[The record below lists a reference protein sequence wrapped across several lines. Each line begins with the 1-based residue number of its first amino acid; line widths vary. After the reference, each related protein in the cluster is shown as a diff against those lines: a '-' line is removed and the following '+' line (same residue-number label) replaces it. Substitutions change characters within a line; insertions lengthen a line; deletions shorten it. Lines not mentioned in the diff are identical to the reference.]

1 MSDFRYKRILLKL
14 SGEVL
19 AGEQGF
25 GLDFDAIRGICSQI
39 SEVSKAGIEVGLV
52 VGGGNF
58 FRGKQAV
65 SAGVERSQA
74 DYMGMLGTVI
84 NSLALQDVL
93 EKLGSPTRVQSAI
106 EMQEIAEPY
115 IRRRALRHMDKGRI
129 LIFSAGTG
137 SPFFST
143 DTAAA
148 LRAAEMGVQCLVK
161 ATKVDGIY
169 DKDPMKYDDAV
180 LFHELNYMDALRKQI
195 EVMDAAAFSLCM
207 ENSIPIVVMN
217 VLKEGNLR
225 EFLLDDK
232 KIGTM
237 VMDTE

>member
-1 MSDFRYKRILLKL
+1 MAEQRYRRILLKL

-25 GLDFDAIRGICSQI
+25 GLDFDAMRSIGSQI
-39 SEVSKAGIEVGLV
+39 VEVAKSGIQVGLV

-65 SAGVERSQA
+65 DEGIERSQA

-93 EKLGSPTRVQSAI
+93 EKQGVPTRVQTAI
-106 EMQEIAEPY
+106 QMHEIAEPY
-115 IRRRALRHMDKGRI
+115 IRRRALRHLDKGRV

-137 SPFFST
+137 SPYFST

-148 LRAAEMGVQCLVK
+148 LRAAEIGADCLVK

-169 DKDPMKYDDAV
+169 DKDPMKHEDAK
-180 LFHELNYMDALRKQI
+180 LFQKLTYMDAIGLRI
-195 EVMDAAAFSLCM
+195 EVMDAAAYSLCM
-207 ENSIPIVVMN
+207 ENKIPIVVLN
-217 VLKEGNLR
+217 ILKEGCLR
-225 EFLLDDK
+225 DFLILGK
-232 KIGTM
+232 KIGTI
-237 VMDTE
+237 VSEG

>member
-1 MSDFRYKRILLKL
+1 MAEFKYKRILLKL

-19 AGEQGF
+19 AGKLGF
-25 GLDFDAIRGICSQI
+25 GLDFDAIRSISHQI
-39 SEVSKAGIEVGLV
+39 VEISRAGVEVGLV

-65 SAGVERSQA
+65 DEGIERSQA

-93 EKLGSPTRVQSAI
+93 EKQGIPTRVQTAI
-106 EMQEIAEPY
+106 QMQEIAEPY
-115 IRRRALRHMDKGRI
+115 IRRRALRHMDKGRV

-137 SPFFST
+137 SPYFST

-148 LRAAEMGVQCLVK
+148 LRAAEIGAQCLVK

-169 DKDPMKYDDAV
+169 DKDPMKNPDAV
-180 LFHELNYMDALRKQI
+180 LYSSLTYMDALRQRI

-207 ENSIPIVVMN
+207 ENKIPIVVMN
-217 VLKEGNLR
+217 VLEDGRLAD
-225 EFLLDDK
+225 FLIQGK
-232 KIGTM
+232 KIGTI
-237 VMDTE
+237 VSGE

>member
-1 MSDFRYKRILLKL
+1 MAEFKYKRILLKL

-19 AGEQGF
+19 AGKLGF
-25 GLDFDAIRGICSQI
+25 GLDFGAIRSISHQI
-39 SEVSKAGIEVGLV
+39 VEISRAGVEVGLV

-65 SAGVERSQA
+65 DEGIERSQA

-93 EKLGSPTRVQSAI
+93 EKQGIPTRVQTAI
-106 EMQEIAEPY
+106 QMQEIAEPY
-115 IRRRALRHMDKGRI
+115 IRRRALRHMDKGRV

-137 SPFFST
+137 SPYFST

-148 LRAAEMGVQCLVK
+148 LRAAEIGAQCLVK

-169 DKDPMKYDDAV
+169 DKDPMKNSDAV
-180 LFHELNYMDALRKQI
+180 LYSSLTYMDALRQRI

-207 ENSIPIVVMN
+207 ENKIPIVVMN
-217 VLKEGNLR
+217 VLEDGRLAD
-225 EFLLDDK
+225 FLIQGK
-232 KIGTM
+232 KIGTI
-237 VMDTE
+237 VSGE

>member
-1 MSDFRYKRILLKL
+1 MALAYKRVLLKL

-19 AGEQGF
+19 AGQEGF
-25 GLDFDAIRGICSQI
+25 GLDFDAIRNIGVQI
-39 SEVSKAGIEVGLV
+39 AEVSHSGIEIGLV

-65 SAGVERSQA
+65 DEGIERSQA

-93 EKLGSPTRVQSAI
+93 EKQGIPTRVQTAI
-106 EMQEIAEPY
+106 QMQEIAEPY
-115 IRRRALRHMDKGRI
+115 IRRRALRHMDKGRV

-137 SPFFST
+137 SPYFST

-148 LRAAEMGVQCLVK
+148 LRAAEIGASCLVK
-161 ATKVDGIY
+161 ATKVNGIY
-169 DKDPMKYDDAV
+169 DSDPMKNPDAV
-180 LFHELNYMDALRKQI
+180 LYSSLTYMEALRQRI

-207 ENSIPIVVMN
+207 ENRIPIVVMN
-217 VLKEGNLR
+217 VLEEGRLGD
-225 EFLLDDK
+225 FLIRGK
-232 KIGTM
+232 KIGTI
-237 VMDTE
+237 VSGE